1 MISKLSEII
10 VFLGLTLASI
20 ALWFNADALPTSKRY
35 AQVDSDL
42 WPKIVF
48 GALAICCAIQMIKAV
63 SKALKAQAETEA
75 TGTGKAQGYYL
86 RLGLISALVL
96 GYFFAL
102 NQIGFLFATV
112 IFLWAAAWVLPYR
125 NLLAKLLFAPLF
137 TVMLALF
144 FSYALSLPLPR
155 GEGIFYDLSQA
166 LF

>member
-75 TGTGKAQGYYL
+75 TGTGKAQGY
-86 RLGLISALVL
+86 
-96 GYFFAL
+96 
-102 NQIGFLFATV
+102 
-112 IFLWAAAWVLPYR
+112 
-125 NLLAKLLFAPLF
+125 
-137 TVMLALF
+137 
-144 FSYALSLPLPR
+144 
-155 GEGIFYDLSQA
+155 
-166 LF
+166 